1 MEKLALGAVQL
12 GLPYGAANETGMPS
26 IESATAIVRVAVDSA
41 VPFIDTASI
50 YGESEE
56 RIGAAFAAL
65 GVAGQ
70 PEQPTVV
77 TKVDMEKIVD
87 PDATAEGVV
96 EAVDA
101 SVAQSLERLRTGSLD
116 VLLLHNFLGYSQ
128 VHDGAAWKRLVEL
141 RDDGVGELPIPHA
154 PHPTPPR
161 FHPAGSLQ
169 RPGWACHATR
179 RRR

>member
-1 MEKLALGAVQL
+1 
-12 GLPYGAANETGMPS
+12 MPS

-87 PDATAEGVV
+87 PDVTAEGVV

-101 SVAQSLERLRTGSLD
+101 SVAQQL
-116 VLLLHNFLGYSQ
+116 Q
-128 VHDGAAWKRLVEL
+128 CAAR
-141 RDDGVGELPIPHA
+141 A
-154 PHPTPPR
+154 
-161 FHPAGSLQ
+161 
-169 RPGWACHATR
+169 
-179 RRR
+179 